1 MKKFCCFLREH
12 ATNVMYFEKKKMQSF
27 SKKELKLYQHAATC
41 CIYRKIV
48 LKKFPKDKKYCKV
61 RQYCHF
67 TGKYRGA
74 AYALCNS
81 RFNVPNEISIV
92 FHKVSNYD
100 YNFIIKE
107 LPNESEGLF
116 KCLDENTETYKTF
129 SVRN

>member
-74 AYALCNS
+74 AYAICNS

-107 LPNESEGLF
+107 LPNESEELF